1 MKRESI
7 VFAVT
12 GILFGLMVGW
22 IIGSQQAA
30 TGVAR
35 QAAPAQ
41 AAQAAQTAQAS
52 TPAPSSTVGSGSAPA
67 VLDEA
72 RVRAL
77 AAAAEQRPNDAAVRV
92 ELGNVYFDAE
102 RFQDAV
108 SWYEQAL
115 AIDPGNVNA
124 STDLGVSYYYLGQS
138 DKAIT
143 QFERSL
149 SVDPKHTKTLLN
161 MGIVRA
167 FGKQD
172 LEGAAKA
179 WEQVI
184 SLSPDSPEGRA
195 ARQAL
200 EGMRSAHPETG
211 TAAAPPGKT
220 SS

>member
-35 QAAPAQ
+35 QPAPAQ
-41 AAQAAQTAQAS
+41 ATPTTQAS
-52 TPAPSSTVGSGSAPA
+52 TPAPSSSGGSGSAPA
-67 VLDEA
+67 VLDET

-77 AAAAEQRPNDAAVRV
+77 TSAAEQRPQDAAVRV

-108 SWYEQAL
+108 TWYEQAL
-115 AIDPGNVNA
+115 TIDARNVNA
-124 STDLGVSYYYLGQS
+124 STDLGVAYYYLGQP
-138 DKAIT
+138 DRAIA

-149 SVDPKHTKTLLN
+149 AVDPKHAKTLLN

-172 LEGAAKA
+172 LDGAAKA

-211 TAAAPPGKT
+211 GSASTSGKP
-220 SS
+220 SP

>member
-35 QAAPAQ
+35 QPASAQ
-41 AAQAAQTAQAS
+41 AAPTTQAS
-52 TPAPSSTVGSGSAPA
+52 TPAPSSSGASGSAPA
-67 VLDEA
+67 PAVLDDT

-77 AAAAEQRPNDAAVRV
+77 TSAAEQRPQDAAVRV
-92 ELGNVYFDAE
+92 ELGNLYFDAE

-108 SWYEQAL
+108 TWYEQAL
-115 AIDPGNVNA
+115 TIDARNVNA
-124 STDLGVSYYYLGQS
+124 STDLGVAYYYLGQP
-138 DKAIT
+138 DRAIA

-149 SVDPKHTKTLLN
+149 AVDPKHAKTLLN

-172 LEGAAKA
+172 LDGAAKA

-200 EGMRSAHPETG
+200 DGMRSAHPETG
-211 TAAAPPGKT
+211 GPASPSGKT
-220 SS
+220 SP